1 MNKIFK
7 IILITSI
14 TIFSAGLLFIPSTQA
29 IELPP
34 LFVEFEYKPLFNE
47 ADFKPG
53 DSVTRWVEVFNNSG
67 ETKPI
72 ATEAI
77 NYPGFPNPGNVPNDD
92 LSRALSIIIRE
103 KGGSDLYG
111 GSTGEKTL
119 FNFYQNGETYLSDI
133 ENGSNKVYEFEI
145 GFPSEKENEWQEKTT
160 TFDILI
166 GFQGGGGMGV
176 CGNGVKEGVEQCDGT
191 DLGLGGQTCTG
202 LGYSGGTLS
211 CNLSCNFDTSN
222 CTGTG
227 GGGGGGGL
235 PPGLTILGESVEA
248 TNTGETSVT
257 IIWTTSYF
265 STSQVIYGAQGE
277 AHTLNL
283 SDNTGT
289 PPKYG
294 YAHTT
299 AEHDTSPKVISH
311 SVTIYGLSSGTTY
324 YCRAVS
330 HASLAISREFTFT
343 TLGVKEIGEIGEG
356 ILPPE
361 EEITPGGEEAFV
373 MPEEE
378 IKKPSEEI
386 TEGEEGIVG
395 PEEAEKPI
403 LAEERPLGEIF
414 ATEGLLAAIGALP
427 FNLKVILI
435 IAGVIIAGLLI
446 LWLIRKRRFK
456 KIKS

>member
-7 IILITSI
+7 TILITSI
-14 TIFSAGLLFIPSTQA
+14 ALLGAGVLFIPSTQA

-34 LFVEFEYKPLFNE
+34 LFVGFEYKPLFNE

-53 DSVTRWVEVFNNSG
+53 DSIARWVKVFNNSG

-103 KGGSDLYG
+103 KEGSDLYG

-133 ENGSNKVYEFEI
+133 ENGGNKVYEFEI
-145 GFPSEKENEWQEKTT
+145 GFPPEKENEWQGKTT

-166 GFQGGGGMGV
+166 GFQGEGAGTV
-176 CGNGVKEGVEQCDGT
+176 CGNNIKEIDEQCDGT
-191 DLGLGGQTCTG
+191 DLAGQSCLTRG
-202 LGYSGGTLS
+202 FSGG
-211 CNLSCNFDTSN
+211 NLSCNTN
-222 CTGTG
+222 CTFNTSTCTD

-235 PPGLTILGESVEA
+235 PPGLTIFDEA
-248 TNTGETSVT
+248 SWNVTETSVT
-257 IIWTTSYF
+257 IIWTTTYF
-265 STSQVIYGAQGE
+265 STSQVIYGAEGE

-283 SDNTGT
+283 SDNTST

-299 AEHDTSPKVISH
+299 PEYNTSPKVTGH
-311 SVTIYGLSSGTTY
+311 SVTITGLTSGTTY
-324 YCRAVS
+324 YYRVVS

-343 TLGVKEIGEIGEG
+343 TLGVKEIGEIGGEIPPSGGELPSGEVVPAPGEAIEKPSVPEG
-356 ILPPE
+356 AAPAEGGIVTVPPE
-361 EEITPGGEEAFV
+361 ERV
-373 MPEEE
+373 PE
-378 IKKPSEEI
+378 K
-386 TEGEEGIVG
+386 GLG
-395 PEEAEKPI
+395 PLL
-403 LAEERPLGEIF
+403 LASLGEIGETPWMAIVVVF
-414 ATEGLLAAIGALP
+414 CIIGL
-427 FNLKVILI
+427 
-435 IAGVIIAGLLI
+435 VIIG
-446 LWLIRKRRFK
+446 IREWERAQK
-456 KIKS
+456 KKKQI